1 MRQTFTFQ
9 RQVNDV
15 DAIHF
20 FLGQR
25 SRSNVA
31 MTMVGVLASDDV
43 SFLDAQTLLDDTT
56 EEVLRWQDY
65 LRPAPFNLAAPT
77 WTPRPL
83 FRIEDY
89 VGEQRLPPGATWRE
103 VWNKVDELQSTPFV
117 EGRPPWQIVVL
128 RGAPEGRALLLIKVH
143 HSFSDGSA
151 LSLMFGKVFMR
162 KALAEADIELAVDNA
177 APPAGIMHEA
187 IRERRRAISEW
198 IGYLRQHGPRTVS
211 DSRWRRQEID
221 GFRAYG
227 RRGKLWPTEP
237 VSSARRVAAFRVP
250 LEPWR
255 EEAKKRGG
263 GVNDLFLA
271 LVAKTMR
278 AYLSDRDLDAAP
290 LRVVMPVS
298 LRPEEGAQDGG
309 NVVGVGIL
317 SLHGRTSELSDLE
330 HVNAESSRAK
340 AAAEDARPTLADA
353 TLRLLPG
360 AIRARLA
367 FRRFAASDVLATSMV
382 MPIAGEL
389 CGTDFEMVFMTAPV
403 IGTPASFSLATYDG
417 HLHLATNI
425 DMGLVVDPD
434 RLEGCILDTLVAVFG
449 SDSVQALR
457 QPVYA
462 STGAY

>member
-1 MRQTFTFQ
+1 MKQTFTFE
-9 RQVNDV
+9 REVNDV

-20 FLGQR
+20 FLGR
-25 SRSNVA
+25 RPSCNVA
-31 MTMVGVLASDDV
+31 MTMVGVLTSDDI
-43 SFLDAQTLLDDTT
+43 SFLDVRALLGDTAA
-56 EEVLRWQDY
+56 EVRRWQDY

-77 WTPRPL
+77 WTPLPL
-83 FRIEDY
+83 FGIEDY
-89 VGEQRLPPGATWRE
+89 VGEQRLPPGASWTD
-103 VWNKVDELQSTPFV
+103 VWNTVDELQCTPFV
-117 EGRPPWQIVVL
+117 EGSPPWRIVVL

-177 APPAGIMHEA
+177 APPAGIMREA
-187 IRERRRAISEW
+187 IRDRRRAFGEW
-198 IGYLRQHGPRTVS
+198 VRYLRQHG
-211 DSRWRRQEID
+211 RRAITDRRCRRRELE
-221 GFRAYG
+221 GFRAY
-227 RRGKLWPTEP
+227 RRREKLWPTEP

-250 LEPWR
+250 LELWQA
-255 EEAKKRGG
+255 EAKKRGG

-278 AYLSDRDLDAAP
+278 AYLCDRDLDAVP

-298 LRPEEGAQDGG
+298 LRPKEGVQDGG

-317 SLHGRTSELSDLE
+317 SLHGRTGELSDLE
-330 HVNAESSRAK
+330 QVKAESSRAK
-340 AAAEDARPTLADA
+340 TAAEDTMPTLADA

-367 FRRFAASDVLATSMV
+367 FRRFAASDVLATSMI

-389 CGTDFEMVFMTAPV
+389 CGANFEMVFMTAPV

-425 DMGLVVDPD
+425 DLGLVVDPD
-434 RLEGCILDTLVAVFG
+434 RLEGCIADTLTAVFG
-449 SDSVQALR
+449 PDSVETLR
-457 QPVYA
+457 QPIHVP
-462 STGAY
+462 TGA